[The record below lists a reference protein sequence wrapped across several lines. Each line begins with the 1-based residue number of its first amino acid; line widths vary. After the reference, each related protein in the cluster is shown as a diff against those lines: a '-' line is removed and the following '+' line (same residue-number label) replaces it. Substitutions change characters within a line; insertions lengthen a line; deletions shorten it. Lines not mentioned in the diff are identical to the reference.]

1 MSFQILTFQLPE
13 SCMTH
18 TQMGYIGDV
27 LGRNKAM
34 TLTVSIGSLAA
45 VASAALPRGSPTSVY
60 IVIIISRF
68 VLGAGLGG
76 VYPLSAAKA
85 AEDGSADEKQLDP
98 GCSYKDGDESKE
110 ETADSTIGPMTDS
123 QLIDAANALENMRA
137 GTRRSALAFVWQ
149 VPGSM
154 TPWALAYLF
163 SFYSFEVDTQWRLL
177 LGLGSIPSALVV
189 LLQILEI
196 KLKKRNSAIT
206 DVKSDIASLSEESR
220 KSVQKE
226 KLDTLFHNAFRDRII
241 WFKVL
246 YTGGSW
252 FIYDVCFCKLSKTLH
267 YHLLASLLK
276 CCYLKSLLVETLTA
290 TV

>member
-1 MSFQILTFQLPE
+1 
-13 SCMTH
+13 
-18 TQMGYIGDV
+18 MGYIGDV

-34 TLTVSIGSLAA
+34 ILTVSMGCLAA
-45 VASAALPRGSPTSVY
+45 AASAVLPRGSPTSVY

-85 AEDGSADEKQLDP
+85 AEDGSADEEQQSS
-98 GCSYKDGDESKE
+98 GCISKDGDESKE
-110 ETADSTIGPMTDS
+110 ETGDPAGGPMTDS
-123 QLIDAANALENMRA
+123 KLIDAANALENMRA

-154 TPWALAYLF
+154 TPWALAYIF

-177 LGLGSIPSALVV
+177 LGLGSIPSAIAV
-189 LLQILEI
+189 LLQITEMEW
-196 KLKKRNSAIT
+196 KKRNSAIT
-206 DVKSDIASLSEESR
+206 DVNSDIAVLTEESR
-220 KSVQKE
+220 KTVIKE
-226 KLDTLFHNAFRDRII
+226 KLDSLFHNAFRDRII

-252 FIYDVCFCKLSKTLH
+252 FIYDVCFCKLFRTVI
-267 YHLLASLLK
+267 SLLK
-276 CCYLKSLLVETLTA
+276 DRYLKKTFAEMLTENL
-290 TV
+290 